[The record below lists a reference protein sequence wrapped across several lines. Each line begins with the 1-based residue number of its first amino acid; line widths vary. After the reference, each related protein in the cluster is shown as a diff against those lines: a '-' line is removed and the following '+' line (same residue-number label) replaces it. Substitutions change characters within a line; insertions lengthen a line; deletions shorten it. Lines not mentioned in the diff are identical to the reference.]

1 MLNKLLLNNWKSH
14 YNSSYEF
21 SPGINVITGA
31 MGSGKSS
38 ILQAITFALFGS
50 LPEVKARDVK
60 VTELIN
66 RNTKETNIKLFFSKE
81 QEYAILRNIDQK
93 GAGNATVRDSQDQLI
108 AGPKPTAATAFTNQ
122 LLKTDLD
129 TFLRTVYAKQNE
141 IDLFLKYSPS
151 DRKKYI
157 DELMKLNNFELARK
171 HSTQLQNK
179 IKVRLEESQKLL
191 ETTDKEKLATD
202 INTLSLDINNLKE
215 NKKTASEHIEKASNN
230 EAILKQQLGQL
241 RIKKSNLDKLEQ
253 KLAMITSQIVQ
264 LKLKLRDVT
273 LVGNKQEIISKIQL
287 LQTNSLELK
296 SNKTK
301 TQSELEKLEEKKLI
315 TERQLAVLASKEREL
330 ASRGEEVNRL
340 GKEAL
345 EITTLRPSLENDLK
359 LAKERKEELSTSL
372 QTKNIEVN
380 NIIERL
386 SELQT
391 SDACPVC
398 TTELTKEVKKK
409 LSDTRKRDIIA
420 LNKAKSELRIELAS
434 IEKELATLEEQSK
447 KLNGLQERIK
457 IIEKAKEEIA
467 SALSEKNS
475 INKEK
480 IILENTI
487 SISKTNIK
495 NNEEN
500 IENIQNNINS
510 LTEKKV
516 LYDSKEEL
524 DLLEKEG
531 VNVRTNLSELSFN
544 SNKLLLVENQYT
556 EALRRVQELVS
567 KQQNI
572 DLLLIEKNKR
582 YGDLVGQQIKLAS
595 LLETISKS
603 GSKIEFLSKF
613 NNALLV
619 TQESLR
625 VGLISTVN
633 EVMSSI
639 WGDLYPYDKW
649 SNIRLLASDSDY
661 TLQLFDSEWVSV
673 AGFASG
679 GERMLAALALRIAF
693 AKVLAPHLSLLILD
707 EPTHNL
713 DQKAIDTFLEIL
725 ESKLSTYLDQVF
737 IITHDLKLAE
747 VGNVIEIK

>member
-1 MLNKLLLNNWKSH
+1 M
-14 YNSSYEF
+14 
-21 SPGINVITGA
+21 GA
-31 MGSGKSS
+31 GKSS

-50 LPEVKARDVK
+50 LPEVKSRDVK

-66 RNTKETNIKLFFSKE
+66 RNSKETNIKLFFSKD

-93 GAGNATVRDSQDQLI
+93 GAGNATVRDEQDQLI

-179 IKVRLEESQKLL
+179 LKVRLEESQKLL

-202 INTLSLDINNLKE
+202 INNLSLELATLRE
-215 NKKTASEHIEKASNN
+215 NKKTASAHIEKASNN
-230 EAILKQQLGQL
+230 EAILKQQLEQL

-253 KLAMITSQIVQ
+253 KLAMITNQIAQ
-264 LKLKLRDVT
+264 LKAKLKDTT
-273 LVGNKQEIISKIQL
+273 LVGNKQEIVDKIQS
-287 LQTNSLELK
+287 LQSNLLELK

-301 TQSELEKLEEKKLI
+301 TQSELTNLEEKKLVL
-315 TERQLAVLASKEREL
+315 ERQLAVLASKEREL
-330 ASRGEEVNRL
+330 ASRSEEVNRL
-340 GKEAL
+340 SKDTL
-345 EITTLRPSLENDLK
+345 KITTQRPSLENDLK
-359 LAKERKEELSTSL
+359 LAREKKEELTTSL

-391 SDACPVC
+391 SDSCPVC
-398 TTELTKEVKKK
+398 TTELTKDVKKK
-409 LSDTRKRDIIA
+409 LSDTRKKEIIA
-420 LNKAKSELRIELAS
+420 LNKAKSELSIELAS
-434 IEKELATLEEQSK
+434 IEKELVTLEELAK
-447 KLNGLQERIK
+447 KLSDLQERIK
-457 IIEKAKEEIA
+457 IVDEAKEEIA
-467 SALSEKNS
+467 SALSEKES

-480 IILENTI
+480 EILENTI
-487 SISKTNIK
+487 STSKNNIK
-495 NNEEN
+495 NNEES

-531 VNVRTNLSELSFN
+531 VNVRTNLSELSFD
-544 SNKLLLVENQYT
+544 SNQLLLVENQYT
-556 EALRRVQELVS
+556 EALKKVQELVS

-582 YGDLVGQQIKLAS
+582 YSDLVAQQSKLAS
-595 LLETISKS
+595 LLDNISKS

-625 VGLISTVN
+625 VDLISTVN

-639 WGDLYPYDKW
+639 WSDLYPYDKW
-649 SNIRLLASDSDY
+649 SNIRLLASESDY

-713 DQKAIDTFLEIL
+713 DQQAIDTFLEIL

-747 VGNVIEIK
+747 AGNVIDV

>member
-1 MLNKLLLNNWKSH
+1 M
-14 YNSSYEF
+14 
-21 SPGINVITGA
+21 GA
-31 MGSGKSS
+31 GKSS

-50 LPEVKARDVK
+50 LPEVKSRDVK

-66 RNTKETNIKLFFSKE
+66 RQAKETNIKLFFSKE
-81 QEYAILRNIDQK
+81 QEYAILRNIDRK
-93 GAGNATVRDSQDQLI
+93 GAGNATVRDEQDQLI
-108 AGPKPTAATAFTNQ
+108 AGPKPTATTAFTNQ

-129 TFLRTVYAKQNE
+129 MFLRTVYAKQNE
-141 IDLFLKYSPS
+141 IDLFLKYTPS

-202 INTLSLDINNLKE
+202 INTLSLDITNLKE
-215 NKKTASEHIEKASNN
+215 SKQIASLHIEKASNN
-230 EAILKQQLGQL
+230 EAILKQQLAQL

-253 KLAMITSQIVQ
+253 KLAMITSQIAQ
-264 LKLKLRDVT
+264 LKAKLKDTT
-273 LVGNKQEIISKIQL
+273 LVGNKQEIISKITS
-287 LQTNSLELK
+287 LQSKLVELK
-296 SNKTK
+296 TSKSK
-301 TQSELEKLEEKKLI
+301 AQIDLEKLEERKLI
-315 TERQLAVLASKEREL
+315 LERQLAVLASKEREL
-330 ASRGEEVNRL
+330 ASRSEEVTRL
-340 GKEAL
+340 SKEAS
-345 EITTLRPSLENDLK
+345 EITTQRPSLEDDLK
-359 LAKERKEELSTSL
+359 LAKEKKEELTTSL

-391 SDACPVC
+391 SDSCPVC
-398 TTELTKEVKKK
+398 TTELTKDVKKK

-420 LNKAKSELRIELAS
+420 LNKAKSELSAELAS
-434 IEKELATLEEQSK
+434 IEKELATMEELAK
-447 KLNGLQERIK
+447 KLNDLRERIK

-467 SALSEKNS
+467 SALSEKES
-475 INKEK
+475 INKNK
-480 IILENTI
+480 IELENTI
-487 SISKTNIK
+487 STSKNNIK
-495 NNEEN
+495 NSEET

-531 VNVRTNLSELSFN
+531 VNVRTNLSELSFD

-556 EALRRVQELVS
+556 GALRKVQELVS
-567 KQQNI
+567 KQQNV
-572 DLLLIEKNKR
+572 DLLLIEKHKR
-582 YGDLVGQQIKLAS
+582 YSDLVEQQSKLAS
-595 LLETISKS
+595 LLENISKG

-625 VGLISTVN
+625 VDLISTVN

-639 WGDLYPYDKW
+639 WSDLYPYDKW
-649 SNIRLLASDSDY
+649 SNIRLLASESDY
-661 TLQLFDSEWVSV
+661 KLQLFDTEWVSV